1 MNTSSSKRPLLS
13 VVVTCYQGAP
23 LLDHT
28 IPTIFDE
35 LAQLLPDVDVEMIAV
50 DDGSTDDTFARLV
63 AWREKFSDKMKV
75 IHLAR
80 NFGAITALQAGI
92 DHARGDCVTNISQ
105 DLQDTPAMLAAMFR
119 SWQAG
124 SKANFIVRT
133 SKRDESFA
141 KKMLANLYHLL
152 FRRYAMP
159 NYPVHGLGVCLMD
172 RQIADELRTHRQR
185 NIDIATY
192 IFSLGYPCSLHPFP
206 RPAPQ
211 KRSNWTLAKKA
222 KLAIDNFV
230 NFSYF
235 PIRLM
240 SALGLAVATGGFVF
254 AFYVFLGK
262 LTGWYVI
269 SQPPGWATI
278 IILLTVLSGLV
289 MLMLGVIG
297 EYLWRIADAVK
308 NRPLYVVGEI
318 HED

>member
-1 MNTSSSKRPLLS
+1 MLER
-13 VVVTCYQGAP
+13 
-23 LLDHT
+23 T
-28 IPTIFDE
+28 IPEIFSS
-35 LAQLLPDVDVEMIAV
+35 LATLLPETDVEIVAV
-50 DDGSTDDTFARLV
+50 DDGSTDNSYPCLLALRERFAG
-63 AWREKFSDKMKV
+63 KMRV
-75 IHLAR
+75 IHLTR

-92 DHARGDCVTNISQ
+92 DYARGDCITSISQ
-105 DLQDTPAMLAAMFR
+105 DLQDTPAMVAAMFR

-152 FRRYAMP
+152 FRRYAIP

-240 SALGLAVATGGFVF
+240 SALGLTVATGGFVF